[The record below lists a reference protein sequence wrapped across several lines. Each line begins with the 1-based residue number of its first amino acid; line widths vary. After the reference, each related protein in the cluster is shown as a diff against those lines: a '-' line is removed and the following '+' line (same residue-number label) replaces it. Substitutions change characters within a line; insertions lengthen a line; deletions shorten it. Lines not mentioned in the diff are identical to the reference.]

1 MLPITDKVGP
11 QPGPQTAF
19 CASTAD
25 VVIYGGAA
33 GGGKSWALC
42 FEPLRNVHVPGYSA
56 IIFRRTS
63 PQLTG
68 GGSVWEESTKLFRL
82 RGGAPREGRMDW
94 RFPAG
99 STIEFRHLQHEKNKH
114 DHQSKQYA
122 VICFDELVQ
131 FSASQFWYLFSRNR
145 SVCGVRPYIRAAT
158 NPDPDSWV
166 LRELI
171 WWWIDEATGFPIPE
185 RAGVVRWFCRVNDQL
200 HWANTPEE
208 LRTQFGPDTH
218 VTSLTF
224 IPAKL
229 QDNPALMLADPT
241 YLSKLMA
248 MPLVDRERL
257 LGGNWKVRAAAGN
270 VFKRHWFELVDQ
282 APASV
287 VERVR
292 AWDEAGTK
300 PSKTNPDPDWT
311 VGVKMSRTV
320 DGIMYVE
327 HVVRLRDTD
336 LAVEKAITGSAAQDG
351 TSCKVCMW
359 QDPGSA
365 GKSRS
370 AHMTRKLAGF
380 QFNVERASKDKQTY
394 AKPVSSSAE
403 AGNIKIVRG
412 PWVEDYLTSLEGF
425 PDAEHDDDVDAT
437 SLAHMKLS
445 ESNLEALRAIARW

>member
-1 MLPITDKVGP
+1 MQIGP

-42 FEPLRNVHVPGYSA
+42 FEPLRNVHVPGYAA

-68 GGSVWEESTKLFRL
+68 GGSVWEEARKLYRM
-82 RGGAPREGRMDW
+82 RGGVPREHRLDW
-94 RFPAG
+94 RFPSG

-131 FSASQFWYLFSRNR
+131 FTSSQFWYLFSRNR
-145 SVCGVRPYIRAAT
+145 SVSGVRPYIRAAT

-171 WWWIDEATGFPIPE
+171 RWWIDEDTGFPIPE
-185 RAGVVRWFCRVNDQL
+185 RAGVVRWFCRVNDNL
-200 HWANTPEE
+200 HWSGSPEE
-208 LRTQFGPDTH
+208 LRKQFGESTQ

-229 QDNPALMLADPT
+229 QDNPALMLADPS

-257 LGGNWKVRAAAGN
+257 LSGNWKIRPSAGTM
-270 VFKRHWFELVDQ
+270 FQRHWFELVDQ
-282 APASV
+282 VPAV
-287 VERVR
+287 VMERVR

-300 PSKTNPDPDWT
+300 PSKENPDPDWT
-311 VGVKMSRTV
+311 VGVKMSRTA
-320 DGIMYVE
+320 DGILFVE
-327 HVVRLRDTD
+327 HVVRMREGE
-336 LAVEKAITGSAAQDG
+336 LAVERAITGTAAHDG
-351 TSCKVCMW
+351 INCAVGLW

-365 GKSRS
+365 GKARVKYLQ
-370 AHMTRKLAGF
+370 RKLSGF
-380 QFNVERASKDKQTY
+380 QHFKEVASLDKVTY

-403 AGNIKIVRG
+403 SGSIKVVRG
-412 PWVEDYLTSLEGF
+412 PWTDDYLDSMEAF
-425 PDAEHDDDVDAT
+425 PDGKHKDDTDAT
-437 SLAHMKLS
+437 SLAHMKLTD
-445 ESNLEALRAIARW
+445 SNLEALRRLARW